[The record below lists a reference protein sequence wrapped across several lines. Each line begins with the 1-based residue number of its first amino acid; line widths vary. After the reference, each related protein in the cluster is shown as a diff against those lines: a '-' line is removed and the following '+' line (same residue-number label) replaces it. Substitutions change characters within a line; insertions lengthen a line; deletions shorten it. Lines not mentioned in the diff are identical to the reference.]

1 MARDHSMSCDA
12 VRRAGCV
19 MYAHCSTTIT
29 AFRMLPSSHITFRFH
44 INSMLTQMATQP
56 ILLNKHHQ
64 PFGTV
69 EPIRTCRLSCL
80 ACPGT
85 VDETRR
91 RLAEYLN
98 ETIHRWAQTSGPQR
112 LTPPFQNVTP
122 ALITAR
128 SRIR

>member
-1 MARDHSMSCDA
+1 MRWNGPRPFNVMRCSATR
-12 VRRAGCV
+12 GCV

-69 EPIRTCRLSCL
+69 EPIRTCRLNCL

-85 VDETRR
+85 
-91 RLAEYLN
+91 
-98 ETIHRWAQTSGPQR
+98 TIHRSAQTSGPQR